1 MLGSGWRIW
10 VTVSECGAC
19 FSLCRHLHCEFPVQL
34 CCSFHLQHPCDLLK
48 NAWWVFFCLP
58 GATVNAKD
66 HVWLTPL
73 HRAAASRNEVS
84 NALVSVCHFKQ
95 SNYLSV
101 RWLHP
106 LILLCII
113 ELHQNIALMQEMQH
127 TADICL
133 KLSLLLPSPQRA
145 VGLLLRRGA
154 EANARDKFWQTPLH
168 VATANR
174 ATRCAEALLTQL
186 SNLNMA
192 DRTGRTALH
201 HAAQSGFQEVRL
213 QLFPSPMAVSH
224 RTQNRATPGF
234 CL

>member
-1 MLGSGWRIW
+1 MVDPVAQSG
-10 VTVSECGAC
+10 C
-19 FSLCRHLHCEFPVQL
+19 FQEWSKQCSRFRLPFQTVQL
-34 CCSFHLQHPCDLLK
+34 SLSQMTSSFNSIMYYRTAPKYCADAG
-48 NAWWVFFCLP
+48 NA
-58 GATVNAKD
+58 A
-66 HVWLTPL
+66 
-73 HRAAASRNEVS
+73 HRG
-84 NALVSVCHFKQ
+84 
-95 SNYLSV
+95 Y
-101 RWLHP
+101 
-106 LILLCII
+106 
-113 ELHQNIALMQEMQH
+113 
-127 TADICL
+127 DICL